1 MRQIN
6 IFSLGILLFCVGCSN
21 NDHSDVTVYNV
32 EPINNLPITEIKT
45 HNIDFGDTVIINP
58 ESIWVEDTLL
68 IMFTSDKQNFLRV
81 YSLVN
86 NELIAKYGFIGR
98 GPGEFLYPQIFK
110 NAPGEYLITDR
121 LRYEIIDINR
131 LIVDKEYK
139 PESYSVDE
147 GLKAIDFFAT
157 NGSREDLIY
166 CSGSCDD
173 QLCFQNLKNNKI
185 KPFNCFPDIK
195 GVNISNFIAHTN
207 VFKSSMTKRGDSL
220 FIAYY
225 YYPIIDIVS
234 LKTKK
239 VSRIQHP
246 VDYRYNSVKIIDDIN
261 AVVNDPFL
269 CNMSSYTTGTYI
281 YTLYYGDEMKNV
293 ENMSCLPQILK
304 YNYDGELV
312 SRFKIDCIATKF
324 CVSDDDKNIYLLSYD
339 EEFNPSIV
347 KAEI

>member
-21 NDHSDVTVYNV
+21 NDHFDVTVYNV
-32 EPINNLPITEIKT
+32 EPINTLPITELKT

-68 IMFTSDKQNFLRV
+68 IMFTSDKQNFVRV

-98 GPGEFLYPQIFK
+98 G
-110 NAPGEYLITDR
+110 PGEYLITDR

>member
-1 MRQIN
+1 MRKIN
-6 IFSLGILLFCVGCSN
+6 LFLLGILVFCTGCSN

-32 EPINNLPITEIKT
+32 EPINNLPITELQT
-45 HNIDFGDTVIINP
+45 HNLDFVDTVIINP

-68 IMFTSDKQNFLRV
+68 IMFTSDKQNFFRV
-81 YSLVN
+81 YSLLN
-86 NELIAKYGFIGR
+86 NELIANYGFIGR
-98 GPGEFLYPQIFK
+98 GPGEFLYPQVFK

-157 NGSREDLIY
+157 NESREDVIY
-166 CSGSCDD
+166 CSGSCDN
-173 QLCFQNLKNNKI
+173 QLCFQNLKSNKI

-195 GVNISNFIAHTN
+195 GVKISNFIAHTN
-207 VFKSSMTKRGDSL
+207 VFKSSMTKSGDSL

-269 CNMSSYTTGTYI
+269 CNISSYTTVNYI

-293 ENMSCLPQILK
+293 ENMSCMPQILK

-339 EEFNPSIV
+339 EEFNPVIV
-347 KAEI
+347 KAWI